1 VTPLLIVY
9 SAPPQTNERKGL
21 AMAHAP
27 QKDQRTMVEE
37 YLAEISLAAEGWRVV
52 DPAYGDFKD
61 SVWLQKVAPLAA
73 DVENARLYLP
83 RRDLEDLPPDQI
95 KKRILGALRKDL

>member
-1 VTPLLIVY
+1 
-9 SAPPQTNERKGL
+9 
-21 AMAHAP
+21 MAHAP

-95 KKRILGALRKDL
+95 KKRILGVLRKDL

>member
-1 VTPLLIVY
+1 
-9 SAPPQTNERKGL
+9 
-21 AMAHAP
+21 MA
-27 QKDQRTMVEE
+27 DQRTMIEG
-37 YLAEISLAAEGWRVV
+37 YLDELSLSAQGWRVV

-73 DVENARLYLP
+73 GVENARFYLS

-95 KKRILGALRKDL
+95 KKRILGVLRKDL